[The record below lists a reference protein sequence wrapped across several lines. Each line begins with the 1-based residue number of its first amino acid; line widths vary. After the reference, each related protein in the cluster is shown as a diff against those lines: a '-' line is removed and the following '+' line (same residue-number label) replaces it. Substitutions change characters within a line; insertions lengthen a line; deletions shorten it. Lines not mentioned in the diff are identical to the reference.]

1 VAAGDASEGL
11 DRSEGLQMRSSAEDP
26 TSLVPVNWGLSCAQG
41 MGGGED
47 KVEVEHLRSSS
58 CSHPFDQF
66 GIGYGESL
74 NAFKVSLLSL
84 KPLSG
89 CNCIEKPV
97 PLALCGLV
105 KEV

>member
-1 VAAGDASEGL
+1 
-11 DRSEGLQMRSSAEDP
+11 
-26 TSLVPVNWGLSCAQG
+26 VPKGWGI
-41 MGGGED
+41 GED
-47 KVEVEHLRSSS
+47 KVEVPLRSSS

-66 GIGYGESL
+66 GIGHRESL

-84 KPLSG
+84 KPLPG